1 MFNGSVYT
9 FMLENCSGFGSFLQ
23 TDTTVSLVDY
33 IDESVLDA
41 VTITGD
47 AMATEWLTG
56 DETLKLF
63 QSNGQWYAAVALG
76 AEGGIALFEVEDDG
90 TGSDG
95 ELTYISPVT
104 GTDIGTESDFDI
116 LDFDG
121 ITYIGGANAAQ
132 NSLYFYYVHTGM
144 GELIYGGDLSSGRSL
159 DDVARIEIISPTN
172 PAYET
177 GYIIAVGPTDGV
189 SLIDVSNTFPELAHL
204 DVASIGMPDEIA
216 VYEVD
221 GTIYLYSVDE
231 TSGVMWVYSIDPTT
245 NTFVYKMG
253 QNLLT
258 DSGLSSVDV
267 TDISFLDYGAGT
279 LMAVGLEDTEALL
292 LYSLDSGGTP
302 VLLDVVPSSEIN
314 DVVSV
319 ELVEFDGVPYVA
331 VVETDLGF
339 ISLFEIGENGDLIAA
354 KGTNDEPIGLGGD
367 DTLLG
372 YDGDDVLNGG
382 EGDDILHSGDE
393 DDTIYGG
400 LGADEISA
408 GDGADLIYASN
419 GSDMVFG
426 DAGNDTIY
434 GGAHNDQIF
443 GETDADSL
451 YGEDG
456 NDFIAGGGG
465 ADLINGGS
473 GADTIYSGAGDD
485 VLRGAD
491 GYDTIDGGS
500 DNDTLYGGNHDDI
513 LQGGSGN
520 DTLYGQADD
529 DRIDG
534 GLGNDDLYGGTGADT
549 FVLAGTF
556 GDDVIHD
563 FTDGEDLIDLS
574 GTSGLLSMVDVVS
587 NWIQLGDDVMI
598 ADGGNPFSLRTQ
610 ILQIS
615 APPTLC
621 SDRRI

>member
-144 GELIYGGDLSSGRSL
+144 GELIYGGDLSSGGGRSL

-177 GYIIAVGPTDGV
+177 GYIIAAGPTDGV
-189 SLIDVSNTFPELAHL
+189 SLIDVSNTFPELAHP

-372 YDGDDVLNGG
+372 YDG
-382 EGDDILHSGDE
+382 
-393 DDTIYGG
+393 
-400 LGADEISA
+400 
-408 GDGADLIYASN
+408 
-419 GSDMVFG
+419 
-426 DAGNDTIY
+426 
-434 GGAHNDQIF
+434 
-443 GETDADSL
+443 
-451 YGEDG
+451 
-456 NDFIAGGGG
+456 

-491 GYDTIDGGS
+491 GYDTIDGGG